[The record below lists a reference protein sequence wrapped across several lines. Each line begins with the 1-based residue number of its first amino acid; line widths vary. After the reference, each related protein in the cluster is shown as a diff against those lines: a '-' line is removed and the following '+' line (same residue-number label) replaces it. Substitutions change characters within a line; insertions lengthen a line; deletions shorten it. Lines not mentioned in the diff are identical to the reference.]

1 MTSKSDIS
9 GLGSSK
15 CILQIE
21 NKLNKISIP
30 KSAYAGFMINNLSQ
44 GQMSKMSLKC
54 VSASRYINHPVV
66 REQSLTSK
74 VRVVFILP

>member
-1 MTSKSDIS
+1 
-9 GLGSSK
+9 
-15 CILQIE
+15 
-21 NKLNKISIP
+21 
-30 KSAYAGFMINNLSQ
+30 MINNLSQ